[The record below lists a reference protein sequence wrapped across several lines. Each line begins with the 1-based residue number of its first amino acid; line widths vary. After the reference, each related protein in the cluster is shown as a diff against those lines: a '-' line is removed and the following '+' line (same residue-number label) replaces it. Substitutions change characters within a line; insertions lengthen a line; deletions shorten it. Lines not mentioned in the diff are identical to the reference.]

1 MNESSKIPEI
11 PAVGE
16 NLRRERRR
24 QQLSLEELA
33 AASGV
38 SKAML
43 SQIESGK
50 VNPTIATM
58 WKISHALRIEFETL
72 IHGEAK
78 RARKFE
84 VNRADSVASIQTD
97 GGTVCFRVYSSLS
110 MAEDLELYRMELAPG
125 GVYTSQGHT
134 AGTEEFLT
142 ILAGK
147 VEVSAGE
154 NRTELN
160 AGDFLHYQSDLE
172 HTIANRT
179 DEPAELYMVVRFP

>member
-1 MNESSKIPEI
+1 
-11 PAVGE
+11 
-16 NLRRERRR
+16 
-24 QQLSLEELA
+24 
-33 AASGV
+33 
-38 SKAML
+38 
-43 SQIESGK
+43 
-50 VNPTIATM
+50 
-58 WKISHALRIEFETL
+58 
-72 IHGEAK
+72 
-78 RARKFE
+78 
-84 VNRADSVASIQTD
+84 
-97 GGTVCFRVYSSLS
+97 

-125 GVYTSQGHT
+125 GVHTSQGHT